1 MRKILLLGTI
11 LTLLMISCWQK
22 HETPDIPK
30 LHKVASFSL
39 GENTELR
46 LLTDSNLSQV
56 ELYYGGELQELVGT
70 ANTLFTTDDNGRI
83 ALDTVHLD
91 GDSLTAQ
98 YIVRSYDR
106 SSTYG
111 AEVWYVVYPYRSNE
125 PDGPWSL
132 LKLPADRPTQ
142 EDAARYIH

>member
-56 ELYYGGELQELVGT
+56 ELYYGDELQELVGT
-70 ANTLFTTDDNGRI
+70 ANTLFVTDDEGRI
-83 ALDTVHLD
+83 VLDTIRIGSSSD
-91 GDSLTAQ
+91 PQ
-98 YIVRSYDR
+98 YVVCTYDR

-132 LKLPADRPTQ
+132 LKLPTDRPTQ

>member
-1 MRKILLLGTI
+1 
-11 LTLLMISCWQK
+11 MISCWQK

-46 LLTDSNLSQV
+46 LLTDSTLSQV
-56 ELYYGGELQELVGT
+56 ELYYGGELQELAGT
-70 ANTLFTTDDNGRI
+70 ANTLFVTDDEGRI
-83 ALDTVHLD
+83 VLDTIRIGSSSD
-91 GDSLTAQ
+91 PQ
-98 YIVRSYDR
+98 YVVRTYDR

-132 LKLPADRPTQ
+132 LKLPTDRPTM
-142 EDAARYIH
+142 EDIARYIH

>member
-30 LHKVASFSL
+30 LHIVASFGL
-39 GENTELR
+39 GENAELQ

-56 ELYYGGELQELVGT
+56 ELYYGDELQELVGT
-70 ANTLFTTDDNGRI
+70 ANTLFVTDDEGRI
-83 ALDTVHLD
+83 VLDTIRIGSSSD
-91 GDSLTAQ
+91 PQ
-98 YIVRSYDR
+98 YVVRTYDR

-111 AEVWYVVYPYRSNE
+111 AEVWYVVYPYRPND
-125 PDGPWSL
+125 PDGPWNL
-132 LKLPADRPTQ
+132 IKLPTDKPTL
-142 EDAARYIH
+142 EDIARYIN

>member
-1 MRKILLLGTI
+1 M
-11 LTLLMISCWQK
+11 
-22 HETPDIPK
+22 
-30 LHKVASFSL
+30 HKVASFSL

-56 ELYYGGELQELVGT
+56 ELYYGDELQELVGT
-70 ANTLFTTDDNGRI
+70 ANTLFVTDDEGRI
-83 ALDTVHLD
+83 VLDTIRIGSSSD
-91 GDSLTAQ
+91 PQ
-98 YIVRSYDR
+98 YVVRTYDR

-125 PDGPWSL
+125 PDGPWNL
-132 LKLPADRPTQ
+132 LKLPTDRPTQ

>member
-1 MRKILLLGTI
+1 M
-11 LTLLMISCWQK
+11 MASCCNRQ
-22 HETPDIPK
+22 EAAPAAMQQ
-30 LHKVASFSL
+30 VAAFRL
-39 GENTELR
+39 DENAELR

-56 ELYYGGELQELVGT
+56 ELYYGDELQELVGT
-70 ANTLFTTDDNGRI
+70 ANTLFVTDDEGRI
-83 ALDTVHLD
+83 VLDTIRIGSSSD
-91 GDSLTAQ
+91 PQ
-98 YIVRSYDR
+98 YVVRTYDR

-132 LKLPADRPTQ
+132 LKLPTDQPTQ

>member
-1 MRKILLLGTI
+1 MRKFLLLGTI

-56 ELYYGGELQELVGT
+56 ELYYGDELQELVGT
-70 ANTLFTTDDNGRI
+70 ANTLFVTDDEGRI
-83 ALDTVHLD
+83 VLDTIRIGSSSD
-91 GDSLTAQ
+91 PQ
-98 YIVRSYDR
+98 YVVRTYDR

-125 PDGPWSL
+125 PDGPWCL
-132 LKLPADRPTQ
+132 LKLPTDRPTQ